1 MKAKHAVLSVFAMCV
16 AGAVHAGGGAYP
28 EPYLWTSESGKSRAE
43 VTAELREAQR
53 LGLITNGEEDVKGV
67 VSEATGKSRAEVVAE
82 FEEAQRLGL
91 VTSGEEGVKAATPEQ
106 EQMIVE
112 AGRRAAEQITFA
124 KGAGK

>member
-1 MKAKHAVLSVFAMCV
+1 MKAKYAVLTVFAMSV

-43 VTAELREAQR
+43 V
-53 LGLITNGEEDVKGV
+53 
-67 VSEATGKSRAEVVAE
+67 VAE

-91 VTSGEEGVKAATPEQ
+91 ITQGEESLKVVTDGMPEKSRAEVIAELEEAQRLGLITHGEEGVKVATPEQ
-106 EQMIVE
+106 ERMIVE
-112 AGRRAAEQITFA
+112 AGRRAAERINFA